1 MDLFVLLA
9 DKIPDVEQLLAF
21 EPEELAARI
30 LLLWQSYS
38 PNELA
43 EPNTF
48 DPARRIN
55 TYNLPYPSDK
65 WPDIALAFSEAFSWL
80 TVQGLAVAS
89 SRQSHFLQ
97 LSRRGRKVKTESDF
111 SNFKIARLLPREI
124 LHPKI
129 AEPVWHAFLRGE
141 FDVAAFQ
148 AMKAVEVS
156 VREAAALTDG
166 DIGVKLMRKAFG
178 TENGPLMD
186 PTTED
191 GERRGRMDL
200 FAGAI
205 ACYKNPHS
213 HRDVN
218 LSDPAEALEI
228 VLMANHL
235 LRIVDAR
242 RNVQSK

>member
-1 MDLFVLLA
+1 MDLFVQVA
-9 DKIPDVEQLLAF
+9 NKIPDVEQLLAL

-30 LLLWQSYS
+30 LLLWQSY
-38 PNELA
+38 PPTEFA
-43 EPNTF
+43 EPSTF
-48 DPARRIN
+48 DPTRRIN
-55 TYNLPYPSDK
+55 SYDVPYPGDR
-65 WPDIALAFSEAFSWL
+65 WPEVGLAFSEAFSWL
-80 TVQGLAVAS
+80 IVQGLAVPS
-89 SRQSHFLQ
+89 SRQPHFLQ
-97 LSRRGRKVKTESDF
+97 LSRRGRKVTTESDF

-124 LHPKI
+124 LHPRI
-129 AEPVWHAFLRGE
+129 AEPVWHAFLRGG

-166 DIGVKLMRKAFG
+166 DIGVKLMRKAFSP
-178 TENGPLMD
+178 ESGPLMD
-186 PTTED
+186 PATD
-191 GERRGRMDL
+191 AGERQGRMDL

-213 HRDVN
+213 HRDID

-228 VLMANHL
+228 VLLANHL

-242 RNVQSK
+242 RNIQPK

>member
-1 MDLFVLLA
+1 MDLFVQLA

-30 LLLWQSYS
+30 LSLWQSYS
-38 PNELA
+38 PNEFA

-48 DPARRIN
+48 DPGRRIN
-55 TYNLPYPSDK
+55 THNFPYPADK
-65 WPDIALAFSEAFSWL
+65 WADIALAFSEAFSWL
-80 TVQGLAVAS
+80 IVQGLAVPSA
-89 SRQSHFLQ
+89 RQPHFLQ

-124 LHPKI
+124 LHPRI

-156 VREAAALTDG
+156 VREAAALTDS

-186 PTTED
+186 STTEA
-191 GERRGRMDL
+191 GERQGRMDL

-228 VLMANHL
+228 VLLANHL
-235 LRIVDAR
+235 LRIVDMR
-242 RNVQSK
+242 RSVQSR